1 MLEEE
6 QHTEKQER
14 QTGDNF
20 SAQIDEQD
28 GPNFPLTDTAEVGAH
43 QESQAA
49 SHVQNQHH
57 IVVLQGALNKYM
69 VNSKLVTQSPYVNE
83 QLKRNISNI
92 QKVQQRQMK
101 KDKKDKRRSR
111 LAHLSNGV
119 DGPDGGKPRE

>member
-1 MLEEE
+1 MCMGQQSSAKQPLVSQTPLVLLKQKMLEEE
-6 QHTEKQER
+6 QHIEKQER

-20 SAQIDEQD
+20 STQIDEQD

-43 QESQAA
+43 HESQAV

-57 IVVLQGALNKYM
+57 VVVLQGALNKYM

-92 QKVQQRQMK
+92 QKV
-101 KDKKDKRRSR
+101 
-111 LAHLSNGV
+111 
-119 DGPDGGKPRE
+119 